1 MTCFDQASSSGAAA
15 EQIGSY
21 RIHTKVTWCVVF
33 SCLVLLPWLAIAQS
47 LTVSNGS
54 MELPVVGAW
63 STTKPPGWTWNPG
76 SGVGDVGLT
85 STSGANGTQQS
96 LYGNQLAGTFT
107 SAATPE
113 TIPGEGSVILKYWA
127 KRENFGNFT
136 LAAETLVGGVS
147 MATRTDVLQSNVW
160 TQYTVN
166 CPVTAADAG
175 KTAQVR
181 FTFSG
186 SGAWQGYLDEIS
198 LAFSNTAPQVSFGA
212 ADIIQSETNSLCTV
226 AVYLSRASSAPV
238 AVNYYLAGGTAI
250 AGTHYNFT
258 PGTLNFAPG
267 VLSNG
272 FSFSILDNPTYQVT
286 KTVLFNLT
294 SSSNTVL
301 GNYPIQTV
309 LIVDPEDRPP
319 ARNFYVDS
327 VAGSDAN
334 SGTDIAAPWK
344 SLAKL
349 NATTFRTG
357 DSILLKAGSTW
368 TGQLHPLGSG
378 DYNGQ
383 ITIDMYGSGAKP
395 RIDGGGI
402 SGGTFYLL
410 NQQYWTINNLELS
423 NLGSTNIAKKQGILI
438 KNDCVGTLNR
448 IYVRNCYI
456 HDVNG
461 VMDNYIDG
469 KESGGI
475 VFYVTSSNTN
485 VPSKWNDIRIENNVI
500 RDVVRE
506 GILLQSLWVNKP
518 QDPNTYWSSCG
529 PYYPSTQVRIASNIL
544 ERIGGDGIIPWA
556 VNGAV
561 VEYNYVRQSNLN
573 NVGQGHAAVWP
584 YICEN
589 IVFQFNEICE
599 TQTRFDGMALD
610 LDHSN
615 QNCIYQYNYSHDNQ
629 GGFLNMCS
637 AGNANNNIVRYNISE
652 NDGCVAGGRVFLIY
666 GAGNHNYSVYNN
678 TVFVHSNNPP
688 VFQDDGGGSASSTI
702 NFYNNII
709 INLGSGSMNTPAG
722 CFFDRNLFFGNGAIA
737 SDANKLQ
744 VNPLLIAAGSGSNGL
759 ASVAGYKLATNSP
772 ALRTG
777 RIIPDNGGRD
787 YWQNPV
793 PAGVAPNLGAYNGMG
808 VPEITNL
815 LWSVS
820 GTNLVLNWPL
830 YHVLRTQ
837 TNLLPADAG
846 SNAWPI
852 VPGSTT
858 TNRMVVPIERSVPAR
873 FFRATQP

>member
-1 MTCFDQASSSGAAA
+1 MTERSWLA
-15 EQIGSY
+15 Y
-21 RIHTKVTWCVVF
+21 
-33 SCLVLLPWLAIAQS
+33 LVARPSLILLPLLLSWMAPAQT
-47 LTVSNGS
+47 LGLFNGN
-54 MELPVVGAW
+54 MELPVVVAW
-63 STTKPPGWTWNPG
+63 STTKPSSWTWSAG

-85 STSGANGTQQS
+85 STGGANGSQQT
-96 LYGNQLAGTFT
+96 LYGNQLAGTLT
-107 SAATPE
+107 SDASMGTV
-113 TIPGEGSVILKYWA
+113 PGEGAIVLTYYA
-127 KRENFGNFT
+127 KRENSGTFNLTGSV
-136 LAAETLVGGVS
+136 LVGGIVVTS
-147 MATRTDVLQSNVW
+147 RTDVLQTTTW
-160 TQYTVN
+160 TQYTLN
-166 CPVTAADAG
+166 CPVSAADAG
-175 KTAQVR
+175 KSVQAR
-181 FTFSG
+181 FVFSG
-186 SGAWQGYLDEIS
+186 SGAWQGYLDEVG
-198 LAFSNTAPQVSFGA
+198 LAFSNSAPQVSFSGG
-212 ADIIQSETNSLCTV
+212 DLIQAETNSQGRV
-226 AVYLSRASSAPV
+226 SVYLSRAATNSVSV
-238 AVNYYLAGGTAI
+238 GYFLAGGTAQ
-250 AGTHYNFT
+250 AGTDFTFT
-258 PGTLNFAPG
+258 PGLLTFSPG
-267 VLSNG
+267 VISNSFG
-272 FSFSILDNPTYQVT
+272 FTVLDNSTYQGSKTILFGINNPANATLGLVT
-286 KTVLFNLT
+286 TQSVM
-294 SSSNTVL
+294 
-301 GNYPIQTV
+301 
-309 LIVDPEDRPP
+309 IVDPEERPAP
-319 ARNFYVDS
+319 RTFYVDS

-334 SGTDIAAPWK
+334 SGTNIAAPWK

-423 NLGSTNIAKKQGILI
+423 NLGSTNIAKKQGMLI

-456 HDVNG
+456 QDVNG

-485 VPSKWNDIRIENNVI
+485 VPSKWNDLRIENNVI

-561 VEYNYVRQSNLN
+561 VEYNYVRLSNLN
-573 NVGQGHAAVWP
+573 SVGQGHAAVWP

-637 AGNANNNIVRYNISE
+637 GGNANNNIVRYNISE

-709 INLGSGSMNTPAG
+709 INMGSGSMNAPAG

-744 VNPLLIAAGSGSNGL
+744 VNPLLVAAGSGSNGL

-837 TNLLPADAG
+837 TNLLPVDG